1 MGCDEGGPAAVHLP
15 EAEVLMAQSNC
26 LGCHEAESS
35 TVARI
40 GLMPGPR
47 LDAVGGRMSP
57 VSMRAFLSDPGEAKP
72 GSPMPSILHG
82 MPSEG
87 QEELI
92 ESLVHYL
99 QSLGG
104 PFVADST
111 KHLPVEIEHGRVL
124 YEQVGC
130 IACHDAGG
138 MGHLAS
144 KTSIEAMSTFLQ
156 DPLHVRPS
164 GRMPGM
170 QLDAREAVAIA
181 TFLLRD
187 QVEPEGLSPR
197 QGLVATMYRIDKPI
211 VPEMLPELEVDHVM
225 AVKNIGLDDLP
236 HPDDFFAIR
245 FMGMIHMPREG
256 RWGFRLTSDDGSWL
270 YIDGEEVV
278 EHGGTHS
285 NTSRE
290 NFVQLDK
297 GAHGFELLYFE
308 YTSYEEL
315 SMEWR
320 PPGGEWGPV
329 PDVAFSAE
337 LATFNPPVDPSFVI
351 DEKMRV
357 EGESIFR
364 KFHCASCHVPGAPSP
379 GLPLASLDP
388 ERGCLSANVRPGLPS
403 YGFTDA
409 QRAML
414 SDLVDG
420 ATLLAQAPSPG
431 RSVNHAMER
440 FNCLSCHARDG
451 TGGVSSELDR
461 LLVSEAD
468 LGDEG
473 RLPPD
478 LTGVGNKLNEDSIW
492 NVLLEGERIRPFMSV
507 RMPEYGDVLID
518 LPGHFAD
525 ADALEGDEVEPAFSI
540 EIAAVGQ
547 QLVGDKGFKCI
558 ECHVFDGHPSLGQPG
573 PDLADTHE
581 RLRAGWFTSLVL
593 DPQAVN
599 PGTHMPAF
607 LATDQPVFPD
617 LLEGDPQQQ
626 ADAIW
631 SYLSLGASMPLPS
644 GVVVDASEYRLD
656 PVDDPILFGVFME
669 GVSPRTIAVGF
680 PERTHVAWDS
690 ESARMAMAWRGDFM
704 NARGTWHQRAGALER
719 PEGEDVLELPPGPA
733 ITALATS
740 MSPWPEAGG
749 ISEGNRRD
757 EDRIPI
763 FMSRQGDL
771 AIEERARPYLWA
783 GGSRLVRSFQVRS
796 TQHISGLRL
805 RAALG
810 TRIDDA
816 GEGQWL
822 VDDHVRITSR
832 NVEGAVRIAEGWQEL
847 LLPIRMLKN
856 DDGTW
861 SGVVEVEVL
870 W

>member
-320 PPGGEWGPV
+320 PPGGGV
-329 PDVAFSAE
+329 
-337 LATFNPPVDPSFVI
+337 
-351 DEKMRV
+351 
-357 EGESIFR
+357 G
-364 KFHCASCHVPGAPSP
+364 PGA
-379 GLPLASLDP
+379 
-388 ERGCLSANVRPGLPS
+388 RC
-403 YGFTDA
+403 
-409 QRAML
+409 
-414 SDLVDG
+414 
-420 ATLLAQAPSPG
+420 
-431 RSVNHAMER
+431 
-440 FNCLSCHARDG
+440 
-451 TGGVSSELDR
+451 R
-461 LLVSEAD
+461 LL
-468 LGDEG
+468 
-473 RLPPD
+473 
-478 LTGVGNKLNEDSIW
+478 
-492 NVLLEGERIRPFMSV
+492 
-507 RMPEYGDVLID
+507 
-518 LPGHFAD
+518 
-525 ADALEGDEVEPAFSI
+525 
-540 EIAAVGQ
+540 
-547 QLVGDKGFKCI
+547 C
-558 ECHVFDGHPSLGQPG
+558 
-573 PDLADTHE
+573 
-581 RLRAGWFTSLVL
+581 
-593 DPQAVN
+593 
-599 PGTHMPAF
+599 
-607 LATDQPVFPD
+607 
-617 LLEGDPQQQ
+617 
-626 ADAIW
+626 
-631 SYLSLGASMPLPS
+631 
-644 GVVVDASEYRLD
+644 
-656 PVDDPILFGVFME
+656 
-669 GVSPRTIAVGF
+669 
-680 PERTHVAWDS
+680 
-690 ESARMAMAWRGDFM
+690 
-704 NARGTWHQRAGALER
+704 
-719 PEGEDVLELPPGPA
+719 
-733 ITALATS
+733 
-740 MSPWPEAGG
+740 
-749 ISEGNRRD
+749 
-757 EDRIPI
+757 
-763 FMSRQGDL
+763 
-771 AIEERARPYLWA
+771 
-783 GGSRLVRSFQVRS
+783 
-796 TQHISGLRL
+796 
-805 RAALG
+805 
-810 TRIDDA
+810 
-816 GEGQWL
+816 
-822 VDDHVRITSR
+822 
-832 NVEGAVRIAEGWQEL
+832 
-847 LLPIRMLKN
+847 
-856 DDGTW
+856 
-861 SGVVEVEVL
+861 
-870 W
+870 